1 MRILVYDVGVKTLSY
16 CLLQFIPVENADPD
30 LTILEWETINIHQE
44 NGVSEKAKP
53 TMHQDSEYL
62 MNCIHRRIDNLW
74 GHNPDF
80 VMVEQQPAGGRNMF
94 SSTRMKSLS
103 HVIHAYFYTHQLH
116 HGGEIRVPVGF
127 VSPSIKLVGLE
138 TGESREDA
146 EARRGGDRRA
156 MGAKYR
162 KNKQFA
168 VKRCQELVDRMPGET
183 GHQARLTLAG
193 ATPKQD
199 DLSDA
204 FMLAYSFGLKQSG
217 LRKPS
222 PRKRKRKDEQES

>member
-1 MRILVYDVGVKTLSY
+1 MKILCFDVGTKTLSY
-16 CLLQFIPVENADPD
+16 CLLQFIPVENADAD
-30 LTILEWETINIHQE
+30 ITVLEWETINIHQE

-53 TMHQDSEYL
+53 TMKEDSEYV
-62 MNCIHRRIDNLW
+62 MNCIHRRSQTLW

-94 SSTRMKSLS
+94 SSVRMKSLS

-127 VSPSIKLVGLE
+127 VSPSLKLVGLE
-138 TGESREDA
+138 TGESQEDA
-146 EARRGGDRRA
+146 EARRAGDRKA

-168 VKRCQELVDRMPGET
+168 VQRTQALVDRMPGEN
-183 GHQARLTLAG
+183 GHQARMTLAA
-193 ATPKQD
+193 ATPKKD

-217 LRKPS
+217 LRKTAT
-222 PRKRKRKDEQES
+222 RKRKRND